1 MRVCPFCGEMI
12 SDRAK
17 ACPHCGSD
25 EQTGWHQIYESD
37 DGFEFE
43 PEDHE
48 IKSNGW
54 LNPKKHPIAS
64 VIFYLL
70 VLAVIAVFVYQVVV

>member
-25 EQTGWHQIYESD
+25 EQTGWQSD
-37 DGFEFE
+37 FYSDEGFEFE
-43 PEDHE
+43 PDEHE
-48 IKSNGW
+48 NQSEGW
-54 LNPKKHPIAS
+54 LNPKKHPVTAIGFLAGVGLLIALF
-64 VIFYLL
+64 IYQY
-70 VLAVIAVFVYQVVV
+70 VL